1 MGRVRKESIEEER
14 GDKRGKE
21 ERRKGGRGGKYRGLL
36 VHLSIMVIISNIYVY
51 QDITPHVL
59 MKCFF
64 ANYSSI
70 NLLEA
75 LFNRLYKMLLKNRT
89 IEDLS

>member
-1 MGRVRKESIEEER
+1 MGGVRKESIEEER

-36 VHLSIMVIISNIYVY
+36 VYLSIMVIISNIYVY

-59 MKCFF
+59 MKYTF

-70 NLLEA
+70 NLGKA

-89 IEDLS
+89 IEDLP